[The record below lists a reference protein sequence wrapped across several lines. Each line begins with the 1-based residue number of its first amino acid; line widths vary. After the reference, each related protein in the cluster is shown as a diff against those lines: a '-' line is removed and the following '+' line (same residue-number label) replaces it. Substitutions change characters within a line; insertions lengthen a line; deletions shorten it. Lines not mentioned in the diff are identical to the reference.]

1 MKSPPVQYSDDIARQ
16 MVDDFIVGETAG
28 MLTTAE
34 FGNGKDLESSEK
46 LLQKPPSLRRE

>member
-1 MKSPPVQYSDDIARQ
+1 
-16 MVDDFIVGETAG
+16 

-46 LLQKPPSLRRE
+46 LLQNPPPLKGD